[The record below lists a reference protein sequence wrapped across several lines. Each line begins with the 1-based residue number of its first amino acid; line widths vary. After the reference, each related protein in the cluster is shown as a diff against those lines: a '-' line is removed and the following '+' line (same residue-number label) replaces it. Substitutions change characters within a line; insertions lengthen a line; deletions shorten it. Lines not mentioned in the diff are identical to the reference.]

1 MFIINPDFIPASD
14 NSILIKFGDKISENL
29 HLKVFSYT
37 QYLLENPVA
46 QIISIS
52 PGYNSILV
60 RLNNSTRLNESIDLL
75 KTISKSIHI
84 KQGIKQ
90 REIQIPVCYDSEMSL
105 DLERVMRHTTYSRN
119 KIIKYH
125 TSRTYL
131 VYFIGFSAGFPYI
144 GGLDETLA
152 TPRLDSPRTNVPTGS
167 VAIAGNQ
174 TGIYPLS
181 TPGGWNIIGRTPL
194 KLFDKDVPGTSILR
208 MGDRIQFI
216 AINQDEYEYL
226 RSNQL

>member
-1 MFIINPDFIPASD
+1 MFTINPDFIPASD
-14 NSILIKFGDKISENL
+14 DSILIKFGDKISENL

-37 QYLLENPVA
+37 QYLLENPVT
-46 QIISIS
+46 QIIDIS

-75 KTISKSIHI
+75 KTIGKSIHI

-90 REIQIPVCYDSEMSL
+90 RKIQIPVCYDSEMSL
-105 DLERVMRHTTYSRN
+105 DLERVMQYTNYSRN
-119 KIIKYH
+119 TIIKYH

-131 VYFIGFSAGFPYI
+131 TYFISFSAGFPYI
-144 GGLDETLA
+144 GGMNEALA

-167 VAIAGNQ
+167 VGIAGNQ

-194 KLFDKDVPGTSILR
+194 KLFDKDDPGTSFVR

>member
-14 NSILIKFGDKISENL
+14 DSILIKFGDKISENL

-37 QYLLENPVA
+37 QYLLENPVT
-46 QIISIS
+46 QIIDIS

-75 KTISKSIHI
+75 KTIGKSIHI

-90 REIQIPVCYDSEMSL
+90 RKIQIPVCYDSEMSL
-105 DLERVMRHTTYSRN
+105 DLERVMQYTNYSRN
-119 KIIKYH
+119 TIIKYH

-131 VYFIGFSAGFPYI
+131 TYFIGFSAGFPYI
-144 GGLDETLA
+144 GGMNEALA

-167 VAIAGNQ
+167 VGIAGNQ

-194 KLFDKDVPGTSILR
+194 KLFDKDDPGTSFVR

>member
-1 MFIINPDFIPASD
+1 MFLINPDFIPASD

-84 KQGIKQ
+84 RQGIKQ

>member
-1 MFIINPDFIPASD
+1 MFTINPDFIPASD
-14 NSILIKFGDKISENL
+14 DSILIKFGDKISENL

-37 QYLLENPVA
+37 QYLLENPVT
-46 QIISIS
+46 QIIDIS

-75 KTISKSIHI
+75 KTIGKSIHI
-84 KQGIKQ
+84 KQEIKQ
-90 REIQIPVCYDSEMSL
+90 RKIQIPVCYDSEMSL
-105 DLERVMRHTTYSRN
+105 DLERVMQYTNYSRN
-119 KIIKYH
+119 TIIKYH

-131 VYFIGFSAGFPYI
+131 TYFIGFSAGFPYI
-144 GGLDETLA
+144 GGMNEALA

-167 VAIAGNQ
+167 VGIAGNQ

-194 KLFDKDVPGTSILR
+194 KLFDKDDPGTSFVR
-208 MGDRIQFI
+208 MGDQIQFI

>member
-37 QYLLENPVA
+37 QYLLENPVT
-46 QIISIS
+46 QIIGIS

-60 RLNNSTRLNESIDLL
+60 RLDNSMRLNESIDML
-75 KTISKSIHI
+75 KTIGKSIHI
-84 KQGIKQ
+84 RQRIKQ
-90 REIQIPVCYDSEMSL
+90 REIQIPVCYDSEMGL

-131 VYFIGFSAGFPYI
+131 AYFIGFSAGFPYI
-144 GGLDETLA
+144 GGMDETLA
-152 TPRLDSPRTNVPTGS
+152 TPRLDTPRTNVPTGS
-167 VAIAGNQ
+167 VGIAGNQ

-194 KLFDKDVPGTSILR
+194 KLFDKDVPGTSIVR

-216 AINQDEYEYL
+216 AINKDEYEYL